1 MKQHARWIAC
11 GTDAVTPCIRKT
23 FYLAHP
29 VRASIDVTG
38 LGYFE
43 LYVNGVRVGEDY
55 YVPAQSDY
63 IKRDTASFNYP
74 IHDTFTH
81 RVYYLNYDISA
92 FVKQGDNVLEMVLGN
107 GQFRQRERVAEGRMS
122 FGDELC
128 ARFALTAVGADGDK
142 TYVVSDGSEMFRS
155 TEVVACQ
162 LYLGERHDFT
172 AEIGKSRPVH
182 VITMDT
188 ELTKQECPTDRVMR
202 VIRPRLLRR
211 ENGRALYDA
220 GENVSGF
227 AVLCAFAG
235 ASGELRVSYA
245 EELNGDGGLDAGS
258 TGWNY
263 CGASGEHQMQSDSFV
278 LDGNERRLAPRFCW
292 HAFRY
297 FVVSG
302 EGYDADNVTVEVVHS
317 DVAVTASFDS
327 DSEAL
332 NWLYDA
338 FIRTQLDSM
347 HGGVPFDCPHRERL
361 GYTGDGQV
369 CADAGMLLFDSR
381 TFYDKWMQD
390 ILDCQDVRTGHVQ
403 HTAPF
408 MGGGGG
414 PCGWGGAIV
423 EVPYR
428 HWQNYRDLDDLHAW
442 YGAMCRYVD
451 YIESRCEHGLVVREE
466 EGGWC
471 LGDWASID
479 EMRLPEPFVNSVL
492 FVRQLGELG
501 EMAEALGKTGD
512 VARYRALGEIVR
524 AAILREY
531 YHAESGS
538 FHDGTQGADAY
549 ALMIG
554 LAPDGRVADNL
565 VRYYRALGYFDTGFI
580 GTEILV
586 EQLCLLGE
594 ADLAYELLT
603 TEQKGSYLWMKR
615 QGATTLY
622 EYFDG
627 RCSHCHP
634 MFGACVRSVFR
645 YMLGIRPAGADGIRR
660 IAPLLP
666 SGMTRMKGSVAC
678 GQGVLTV
685 SLARERGV
693 LSVTVDVP
701 SEHDVRLILGER
713 EYTLAVGENC
723 FTIE

>member
-1 MKQHARWIAC
+1 MKQHACWIAC
-11 GTDAVTPCIRKT
+11 DADTETPRIRKT
-23 FYLAHP
+23 FDLHSP
-29 VRASIDVTG
+29 VRADIDVTG

-43 LYVNGVRVGEDY
+43 LYVNGTRVGEDY

-63 IKRDTASFNYP
+63 CKRDTASFNYP

-81 RVYYLNYDISA
+81 RVYYLNYDLSGL
-92 FVKQGDNVLEMVLGN
+92 VHDGENVLEMVLGN
-107 GQFRQRERVAEGRMS
+107 GQFRQKERIAEGHLS
-122 FGDELC
+122 FSDELC
-128 ARFALTAVGADGDK
+128 ARFALTAYGAEGEK
-142 TYVVSDGSEMFRS
+142 TLVLSDGRETFTP
-155 TEVVACQ
+155 TEVVDCR

-172 AEIGKSRPVH
+172 AACGASRPVH
-182 VITMDT
+182 VIEMDT
-188 ELTKQECPTDRVMR
+188 ELTRQACPTDRVAR
-202 VIRPRLLRR
+202 VIRPRLLWRR
-211 ENGRALYDA
+211 DGRAMYDA
-220 GENVSGF
+220 GEGISGF
-227 AVLCAFAG
+227 AVLTARAG
-235 ASGELRVSYA
+235 ATGEIRVSYA
-245 EELNGDGGLDAGS
+245 EELSGEGGLDAGS
-258 TGWNY
+258 TGWSY
-263 CGASGEHQMQSDSFV
+263 RGASGEHQMQSDSFV
-278 LDGNERRLAPRFCW
+278 LDGVERRLAPRFSW

-302 EGYDADNVTVEVVHS
+302 EGYDEQSVTVEVVHS
-317 DVAVTASFDS
+317 DVAVVSSFSS

-332 NWLYDA
+332 NWLYEA

-369 CADAGMLLFDSR
+369 CADAGMLLLDSR

-428 HWQNYRDLDDLHAW
+428 HMQNYRDLDALRSW
-442 YGAMCRYVD
+442 YGGMRRYVD
-451 YIESRCEHGLVVREE
+451 YIERCCEGGLVAREE
-466 EGGWC
+466 AGGWC

-492 FVRQLGELG
+492 FVRQLGELC
-501 EMAEALGKTGD
+501 EMAAALGEVGD
-512 VARYRALGEIVR
+512 IARYRDLYKVVR

-531 YHAESGS
+531 YNAETGS

-554 LAPDGRVADNL
+554 LAPDGRVRENL
-565 VRYYRALGYFDTGFI
+565 VRYYRTLGYFDTGFI

-594 ADLAYELLT
+594 VDLAYELLT
-603 TEQKGSYLWMKR
+603 SDKRGSYLWTSR

-622 EYFDG
+622 EYCDG
-627 RCSHCHP
+627 RESHCHP
-634 MFGACVRSVFR
+634 MFGAPVRSIFR
-645 YMLGIRPAGADGIRR
+645 YFLGIRPVDADGVLRLR
-660 IAPLLP
+660 PVLP
-666 SGMTRMKGSVAC
+666 RMAGRMQGSVVLAA
-678 GQGVLTV
+678 GKVGVTWK
-685 SLARERGV
+685 RDGEGV
-693 LSVTVDVP
+693 YFDIDVP
-701 SEHDVRLILGER
+701 DGARVSFCYGDREVGLISGNNQIFVE
-713 EYTLAVGENC
+713 
-723 FTIE
+723 